1 MLDYIAKKLGY
12 VREDSL
18 KNTIAYYTGRIRS
31 QKAVI
36 DTQQNLLYNNR
47 LKIADLEET
56 CQILRRDYDV

>member
-1 MLDYIAKKLGY
+1 MLDYIARKLGY

-18 KNTIAYYTGRIRS
+18 KNTISYYTGRLRS